1 MRPIWIWPR
10 LHQRIKD
17 SDKLWVVDAKP
28 IKVMGYVLFHI
39 KFNNL
44 QIVKYNIMTQTIN
57 NNLFVEKIERVVE
70 PLCLAE
76 DIELVHSECIGG
88 SGAVVIRIFIDKTG
102 GVTID
107 DCVNMSR
114 QIGDLIDVYME
125 DIGPYR
131 LEVSSPGPE
140 RPLKKKGDFLKFT
153 GNKVRVET
161 FELIDGRKNFTGIL
175 KSFSNDV
182 AGLSIDGK
190 TIEIP
195 HGQIK
200 KARLA

>member
-1 MRPIWIWPR
+1 MT
-10 LHQRIKD
+10 QNIK
-17 SDKLWVVDAKP
+17 
-28 IKVMGYVLFHI
+28 
-39 KFNNL
+39 NNL
-44 QIVKYNIMTQTIN
+44 
-57 NNLFVEKIERVVE
+57 LVEKIEKLVE

-76 DIELVHSECIGG
+76 DIEFVHSECV
-88 SGAVVIRIFIDKTG
+88 GANGTRIVRIFMDRQG
-102 GVTID
+102 GITID

-114 QIGDLIDVYME
+114 KIGDLIDVFIE

-131 LEVSSPGPE
+131 LEISSPGTE
-140 RPLKKKGDFLKFT
+140 RPLKKKSDFQRFT

-161 FELIDGRKNFTGIL
+161 FELIDGRKKFTGIL

-182 AGLSIDGK
+182 AGLSINGK
-190 TIEIP
+190 TIGIP

>member
-1 MRPIWIWPR
+1 
-10 LHQRIKD
+10 
-17 SDKLWVVDAKP
+17 
-28 IKVMGYVLFHI
+28 
-39 KFNNL
+39 
-44 QIVKYNIMTQTIN
+44 MTQTVN

-76 DIELVHSECIGG
+76 DIELVHSECVGG
-88 SGAVVIRIFIDKTG
+88 NGTMVIRIFIDKPG

-107 DCVNMSR
+107 DCADMSR

-125 DIGPYR
+125 DMGPYR
-131 LEVSSPGPE
+131 LEVSSPGPK

-161 FELIDGRKNFTGIL
+161 FELIDGRKKFTGIL
-175 KSFSNDV
+175 KSFSNDI
-182 AGLSIDGK
+182 AGLSINGK
-190 TIEIP
+190 MIEIP

>member
-1 MRPIWIWPR
+1 M
-10 LHQRIKD
+10 
-17 SDKLWVVDAKP
+17 
-28 IKVMGYVLFHI
+28 
-39 KFNNL
+39 
-44 QIVKYNIMTQTIN
+44 MTQTVN

-76 DIELVHSECIGG
+76 DIELVHSECVGG
-88 SGAVVIRIFIDKTG
+88 NGTMVIRIFIDKPG
-102 GVTID
+102 GITID

-125 DIGPYR
+125 DMGPYR

-161 FELIDGRKNFTGIL
+161 FELIDGRKKFTGIL

-182 AGLSIDGK
+182 AGLSINGK
-190 TIEIP
+190 IVEIP
-195 HGQIK
+195 FGRIK

>member
-1 MRPIWIWPR
+1 M
-10 LHQRIKD
+10 
-17 SDKLWVVDAKP
+17 
-28 IKVMGYVLFHI
+28 
-39 KFNNL
+39 
-44 QIVKYNIMTQTIN
+44 MTQTVN

-76 DIELVHSECIGG
+76 DIELVHSECVGG
-88 SGAVVIRIFIDKTG
+88 NGTMVIRIFIDKPG
-102 GVTID
+102 GITID

-125 DIGPYR
+125 DMGPYR

-161 FELIDGRKNFTGIL
+161 FELIDGRKKFTGIL

-182 AGLSIDGK
+182 AGLSINGK
-190 TIEIP
+190 TIGIP

>member
-1 MRPIWIWPR
+1 M
-10 LHQRIKD
+10 K
-17 SDKLWVVDAKP
+17 
-28 IKVMGYVLFHI
+28 
-39 KFNNL
+39 
-44 QIVKYNIMTQTIN
+44 TQTIN
-57 NNLFVEKIERVVE
+57 NNLFVEKIEKVVE
-70 PLCLAE
+70 PLCIAE
-76 DIELVHSECIGG
+76 DVELVHSECVGEN
-88 SGAVVIRIFIDKTG
+88 GAMVIRIFIDKTG
-102 GVTID
+102 GITID

-140 RPLKKKGDFLKFT
+140 RPLKKKGDFHKFT
-153 GNKVRVET
+153 GNRVRVET
-161 FELIDGRKNFTGIL
+161 FELIDGRKKFTGIL

-182 AGLSIDGK
+182 AGLSINGK

>member
-1 MRPIWIWPR
+1 M
-10 LHQRIKD
+10 
-17 SDKLWVVDAKP
+17 
-28 IKVMGYVLFHI
+28 
-39 KFNNL
+39 
-44 QIVKYNIMTQTIN
+44 MTQTIN
-57 NNLFVEKIERVVE
+57 NNLFVEKIEEIVE

-76 DIELVHSECIGG
+76 DIELVHSQCVGG
-88 SGAVVIRIFIDKTG
+88 NGTMVIRIFIDKPG
-102 GVTID
+102 GITID

-125 DIGPYR
+125 DMGQYR

-140 RPLKKKGDFLKFT
+140 RPLKKKVDFLKFT

-161 FELIDGRKNFTGIL
+161 SELIDGRKKFTGIL

-182 AGLSIDGK
+182 AGLSINGK

>member
-1 MRPIWIWPR
+1 M
-10 LHQRIKD
+10 
-17 SDKLWVVDAKP
+17 
-28 IKVMGYVLFHI
+28 
-39 KFNNL
+39 
-44 QIVKYNIMTQTIN
+44 MTQTIN
-57 NNLFVEKIERVVE
+57 NNLFVEKIEKIVE

-76 DIELVHSECIGG
+76 DFELVHSQCVGG
-88 SGAVVIRIFIDKTG
+88 NGTMVIRIFIDKPG
-102 GVTID
+102 GITID

-125 DIGPYR
+125 DMGPYR

-153 GNKVRVET
+153 GNTVRVET
-161 FELIDGRKNFTGIL
+161 FELIDGRKKFTGIL

-182 AGLSIDGK
+182 AGLSINGK
-190 TIEIP
+190 TVEIP